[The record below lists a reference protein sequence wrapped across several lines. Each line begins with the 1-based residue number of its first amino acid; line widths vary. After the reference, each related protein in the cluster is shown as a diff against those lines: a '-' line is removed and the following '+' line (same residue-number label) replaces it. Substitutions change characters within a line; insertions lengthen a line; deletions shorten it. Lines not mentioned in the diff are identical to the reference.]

1 MLKLRRSSLRST
13 VIILLIGAIG
23 ATLALHSRARWL
35 ASIDFRISS
44 PPVPVELIQ
53 KIKDAEARSYA
64 ARSKLRQ
71 LLEYGQDALTFVAP
85 GITYRLNFSLGPYH
99 IKAKTIQ
106 ELLPWAVENEYLTIL
121 DAPRSHALESI
132 AYFAEQPGLA
142 DWGASLIVQS
152 LKERHPQLK
161 TMSWNSIVAS
171 DQLVAKIYSGY
182 MGAGGDWDLWEENL
196 KPGPIAL
203 QRLNQN

>member
-1 MLKLRRSSLRST
+1 M
-13 VIILLIGAIG
+13 IMALLIGAIG
-23 ATLALHSRARWL
+23 ATFALHARARWL
-35 ASIDFRISS
+35 ASIDFRLNS
-44 PPVPVELIQ
+44 PPVPIELIQ
-53 KIKDAEARSYA
+53 KIKVAEAASYA
-64 ARSKLRQ
+64 VRSNSRQ
-71 LLEYGQDALTFVAP
+71 LIEYAQDIATFVAP
-85 GITYRLNFSLGPYH
+85 SITYRFNFSLGPYH

-121 DAPRSHALESI
+121 DVPPSHALEAI

-152 LKERHPQLK
+152 LKERHPQLR
-161 TMSWNSIVAS
+161 TMSWNSILAS
-171 DQLVAKIYSGY
+171 DQLVAKIHSGY